1 MPRWTLQ
8 LCRAAPV
15 RSRAWRW
22 AAVAAVAAV
31 ATAGCGSSGS
41 STSSTST
48 STSSRPAPCQTSQLR
63 GSFTNE
69 QGSTGHYHATLVFTN
84 IGPAACAIAGY
95 PALQMLGPAHQPITT
110 SVSPDRSL
118 GAPTPVVL
126 TPGHRASTPLT
137 WVEIP
142 AGEPCVTPQQVQVT
156 PPGNLGSLLLTWPP
170 EHNLV
175 CSATIQAGA
184 ITAGLPLA

>member
-1 MPRWTLQ
+1 MRRTT
-8 LCRAAPV
+8 PV

-22 AAVAAVAAV
+22 AALAAAATV
-31 ATAGCGSSGS
+31 VTAGCSSSSS

-48 STSSRPAPCQTSQLR
+48 STSSPSRPAPCQTSQLR
-63 GSFTNE
+63 GSFTDE

-84 IGPAACAIAGY
+84 TTTTACTIAGY

-110 SVSPDRSL
+110 SVSPDPSL
-118 GAPTPVVL
+118 GAPTPVIL
-126 TPGHRASTPLT
+126 APAHRASTPLT

-142 AGEPCVTPQQVQVT
+142 AGEPCVMPQQVQVT
-156 PPGNLGSLLLTWPP
+156 PPGNLEPLLLTWPP

-175 CSATIQAGA
+175 CSPNIQAGA
-184 ITAGLPLA
+184 ITAGLPLD